1 MHRLTN
7 PADRNFKSAETVV
20 MFSYTANIHLVLKQL
35 FLCVIINGADR
46 FLKKKK
52 KPTHI
57 IQNILIHEWF
67 EGVQKIHYVLVTVK
81 WIWRM

>member
-1 MHRLTN
+1 MLKWAPMSHLTN

-52 KPTHI
+52 KNPHTS
-57 IQNILIHEWF
+57 F
-67 EGVQKIHYVLVTVK
+67 KIFSFTSGLKEFKKFTTF
-81 WIWRM
+81 